1 MLRLMLLTLGLAL
14 LPIAASSQS
23 ASETSCKWS
32 FDGRWICETK
42 AQTGGIRP
50 YTGSPMRQAFEAAE
64 RKSEAQSRDRE
75 AEFRAEAALIR
86 RERVAAAV
94 MAGDCEGAKRIALE
108 GADIDLAAKAATIC
122 VARPAQ

>member
-1 MLRLMLLTLGLAL
+1 MLRLMLLPLGLAL
-14 LPIAASSQS
+14 LPIAAASQS
-23 ASETSCKWS
+23 ASETSCRWS
-32 FDGRWICETK
+32 PDGRWVCKTQAPTEYVK
-42 AQTGGIRP
+42 P

-64 RKSEAQSRDRE
+64 LKSEAQSRDRE